1 MIKTNL
7 YVGKKPFNIAD
18 VGGFD
23 LSQINWLMLV
33 IVIVIGQVP
42 DWFVYDTFKDSERSK
57 AKEIKK
63 ITKEHKEL
71 VKQTKELKNIELQIE
86 ALTEQEAR
94 LASKLKVVK
103 QIIKIRNNPMN
114 ILLYIAKNVP
124 EEIWLTKIEM
134 KDKQMIIDGQSTS
147 YKSIGVFIENLRNS
161 VFFNKS
167 IRLSKSQ
174 SGLNKIFD
182 KRTEQFQVTGPIISY
197 E

>member
-1 MIKTNL
+1 MIRTNL

-23 LSQINWLMLV
+23 LSSINIKMLV
-33 IVIVIGQVP
+33 IVILVSYVP
-42 DWFVYDTFKDSERSK
+42 EFLIYDGFKNDL
-57 AKEIKK
+57 
-63 ITKEHKEL
+63 ITKTKQNKKLNLQQKDL
-71 VKQTKELKNIELQIE
+71 VKQTRELKNIELQIE

-114 ILLYIAKNVP
+114 ILLYIAKNIP
-124 EEIWLTKIEM
+124 GEIWLTKIEM

-174 SGLNKIFD
+174 SGLNKSFD
-182 KRTEQFQVTGPIISY
+182 KRTEQFQITGPIISY